1 MKKKPQE
8 LVEDDTPPET
18 LSAGPIGI
26 LASVLIAVMS
36 SAILHNLIWRQNGQ
50 DPGRNTHDQG
60 YVEIIAAETK
70 HQSIKPAAR
79 PSLNE
84 NSQGRDPLVTAV
96 QKELAA
102 LGFFEGPADGIAGHR
117 THEAVAAYQRKN
129 NLAET
134 GKPDHKLLD
143 HIKFTNK
150 LLSAIEYT
158 DTIAPPTGDDR
169 VQKVQKGLAAL
180 GYRPGRFDGFIGQ
193 QTREAI
199 RQFEHDRGWP
209 LTGEIS
215 NLLIAELADIGAF
228 AETKPR

>member
-1 MKKKPQE
+1 VKKKPQE
-8 LVEDDTPPET
+8 LVEDDTPPEA

-50 DPGRNTHDQG
+50 DAGRNTHDRG
-60 YVEIIAAETK
+60 YVEIIAAETE

-79 PSLNE
+79 ISLSE
-84 NSQGRDPLVTAV
+84 DSQGWNRLVAAV

-117 THEAVAAYQRKN
+117 THEAVVAYQRKN
-129 NLAET
+129 RLAET

-143 HIKFTNK
+143 HIKFTSK

-158 DTIAPPTGDDR
+158 DTIAPLTGDDR

>member
-1 MKKKPQE
+1 VRKKPQE

-50 DPGRNTHDQG
+50 DSGRNTPDQG

-70 HQSIKPAAR
+70 DHTSKTAAQI
-79 PSLNE
+79 SLKE
-84 NSQGRDPLVTAV
+84 KSRGRDPLVAAV

-102 LGFFEGPADGIAGHR
+102 LGLFEGAADGIAGHR
-117 THEAVAAYQRKN
+117 THEAVIAYQRRN
-129 NLAET
+129 RLAET

-143 HIKFTNK
+143 HIKFTSK
-150 LLSAIEYT
+150 LLSVIEYT
-158 DTIAPPTGDDR
+158 DTIAPPVGDDR
-169 VQKVQKGLAAL
+169 VRKVQKGLAAL
-180 GYRPGRFDGFIGQ
+180 GYRPGEFDGFIGQ

-199 RQFEHDRGWP
+199 QQFERDRGWP
-209 LTGEIS
+209 VTGEIS

-228 AETKPR
+228 TETKPR

>member
-8 LVEDDTPPET
+8 LVEDDAPPDT

-26 LASVLIAVMS
+26 LASVLIALMS

-50 DPGRNTHDQG
+50 DLDRKMHDQG

-70 HQSIKPAAR
+70 DHSSKTAAR
-79 PSLNE
+79 VSRQESSRRP
-84 NSQGRDPLVTAV
+84 DPLVEAV
-96 QKELAA
+96 QQELAA
-102 LGFFEGPADGIAGHR
+102 LGFFDAPADGIAGHR
-117 THEAVAAYQRKN
+117 THEAVIAYQRKN
-129 NLAET
+129 RLPPT
-134 GKPDHKLLD
+134 GKPDRKLLD
-143 HIKFTNK
+143 HIEFTGK
-150 LLSAIEYT
+150 LLSVIEYT
-158 DTIAPPTGDDR
+158 DTIAPPVGDGH

-199 RQFEHDRGWP
+199 RQFERDRGWP
-209 LTGEIS
+209 VTGEIS
-215 NLLIAELADIGAF
+215 NLLVAELADIGAF